1 MVEPKRPILG
11 YLLYKYL
18 DIETF
23 KYKVYWKKY
32 CNYINY
38 KLIMSKPTL

>member
-18 DIETF
+18 GIETER
-23 KYKVYWKKY
+23 YSQYWNSY
-32 CNYINY
+32 CEYMQY
-38 KLIMSKPTL
+38 LIIMNRP